1 MCNIESLL
9 AHRIKKSSAL
19 IALVAPLVRKAL
31 AAAQSKTI
39 ENRLVVL
46 ADTMIWRSKLI
57 IALAELDQSALRI
70 ALADHDA
77 ALADDK
83 RLLSALQAE
92 MASLIDSIAELTQ
105 SLLPEQGSR

>member
-1 MCNIESLL
+1 MCNVESLL
-9 AHRIKKSSAL
+9 AHRIRKSSAL

-39 ENRLVVL
+39 ENPLVVL

-57 IALAELDQSALRI
+57 VALTELNQSSLRI
-70 ALADHDA
+70 AQGDHDA
-77 ALADDK
+77 ALAEDQ

-92 MASLIDSIAELTQ
+92 MAGLIDSIAELTQ
-105 SLLPEQGSR
+105 CLLPEPGSR